1 VRVLYQRQISP
12 RGGHAA
18 TSSPSLAAVHVM
30 LDAFRSLVIDSSAET
45 GCSRHV
51 IVGLPRR
58 EQHHE
63 RLQDRI
69 PNPARP
75 SGVLGRRNS
84 DDGRRSCRQHG
95 NLFRLRPARA
105 ASGHDSGSVIARRDL
120 VQQSSAQRPDAV
132 ELGTALR
139 GASGRGARVL
149 VGRSV
154 GIRQLPSRRY
164 KGRHPT
170 NIDANNIS
178 EPRFFV
184 ATLVSGV
191 APTMYMLLGAAGCLL
206 LIACANVASL
216 LLSRLLKRRKEIAV
230 RLSLGAT
237 RVRIIRQLMTDSLLF
252 SAAGGVLGT
261 LLATWSLAL
270 LQSVLASQ
278 LPPNTSLALNWRA
291 LLFTGG
297 ATALCAMLIGLL
309 PAVQTSR
316 TDVVETSFFA
326 TMDANV
332 AQSLGTQRLVAVRR
346 RRRARLSRSFLAGVA
361 HQSAGRLQ
369 GRVTPPEDGLRATP
383 L

>member
-1 VRVLYQRQISP
+1 
-12 RGGHAA
+12 
-18 TSSPSLAAVHVM
+18 
-30 LDAFRSLVIDSSAET
+30 
-45 GCSRHV
+45 
-51 IVGLPRR
+51 
-58 EQHHE
+58 
-63 RLQDRI
+63 
-69 PNPARP
+69 
-75 SGVLGRRNS
+75 
-84 DDGRRSCRQHG
+84 
-95 NLFRLRPARA
+95 
-105 ASGHDSGSVIARRDL
+105 
-120 VQQSSAQRPDAV
+120 
-132 ELGTALR
+132 
-139 GASGRGARVL
+139 
-149 VGRSV
+149 
-154 GIRQLPSRRY
+154 
-164 KGRHPT
+164 
-170 NIDANNIS
+170 
-178 EPRFFV
+178 
-184 ATLVSGV
+184 
-191 APTMYMLLGAAGCLL
+191 MYMLLGAAGCLL